1 MTGYNEFAKDAV
13 QFFKSAIEKSYP
25 NLKSIE
31 PGTKRIENEPLK
43 FLELGK

>member
-25 NLKSIE
+25 NYVPIKIE
-31 PGTKRIENEPLK
+31 DQDIIEEFSN
-43 FLELGK
+43 G